1 MNPLKHVLQRT
12 ALALAATLLCQIA
25 WAAAEV
31 SNLTGTAQAIPGAGA
46 PRALK
51 QGDRVNQGETV
62 STGAGSSIVMTFDD
76 GQIVALTAN
85 SRLAINTYSYNK
97 EKPAESNVLLN
108 LASGGMR
115 AITGL
120 IGKAKPSNVAYRAGN
135 ATIGIRGT
143 DLEIGADGEDLFVIA
158 NDGEAEVESPGT
170 LTGWVPLSGN
180 MFGMPL
186 PLPTDAL
193 HLAALRATVN
203 KTTGFVRILGISRR
217 TTPEQVRQLILN
229 SPALANI
236 RRGLTDQQLQQ
247 FINNAVSSVRAT
259 QRATSGV
266 SLVLTN
272 LGEGTAKVNVPSG
285 SGGGT
290 STLPSC
296 STISPVTAQNPGGNC
311 RP

>member
-1 MNPLKHVLQRT
+1 M
-12 ALALAATLLCQIA
+12 
-25 WAAAEV
+25 AAAQV

-85 SRLAINTYSYNK
+85 ARLAINTYNYNK

-143 DLEIGADGEDLFVIA
+143 DLEIGAGGDDLYVIA
-158 NDGEAEVESPGT
+158 NEGAAEVEMAPAR
-170 LTGWVPLSGN
+170 TGSLPLSGQ
-180 MFGMPL
+180 MFGMSL
-186 PLPTDAL
+186 PVSASAEPIQ
-193 HLAALRATVN
+193 LAQATTRFSVTVN
-203 KTTGFVRILGISRR
+203 QGFVRVQGINRNL
-217 TTPEQVRQLILN
+217 TPAQIRAAVVQANNLAPAAQQLSAPQLQQILN
-229 SPALANI
+229 SIVN
-236 RRGLTDQQLQQ
+236 T
-247 FINNAVSSVRAT
+247 VRASQASGAGAPPPPPPPAIDF
-259 QRATSGV
+259 QRPTSGQ
-266 SLVLTN
+266 T
-272 LGEGTAKVNVPSG
+272 GTGAGSGSG
-285 SGGGT
+285 SGGG
-290 STLPSC
+290 STLPLC
-296 STISPVTAQNPGGNC
+296 SSISPVSARLPGTNC
-311 RP
+311 RNET